1 MVQVKVSAA
10 KSTPL
15 ARDLPTFISFGK
27 PVEEHTVRD
36 LKKAITAKHPKV
48 RPLSVPRSYHADTR
62 DVCTGSSTPR
72 ARN

>member
-10 KSTPL
+10 KPTSL
-15 ARDLPTFISFGK
+15 ARDLPTFITFDK

-48 RPLSVPRSYHADTR
+48 CL
-62 DVCTGSSTPR
+62 
-72 ARN
+72 